1 VSWSVSFIGTPK
13 AVVKALEGYALHW
26 AETDQSRKE
35 YEAAKPHLIGLVE
48 QNVAIVGAIV
58 LHANGH
64 ASVNAAGEKT
74 YGTCYVNL
82 ATQGGALV
90 TEE

>member
-13 AVVKALEGYALHW
+13 AVVKALEGYATHW
-26 AETDQSRKE
+26 AETDQSRLE
-35 YEAAKPHLIGLVE
+35 YEAAKPHLIGLVQ
-48 QNVAIVGAIV
+48 QNVGIVGAVV

-64 ASVNAAGEKT
+64 ASFAAGEKT
-74 YGTCYVNL
+74 YGTCYVSL
-82 ATQGGALV
+82 ATQGGSLV